1 MATKPKVAPMP
12 AKAFS
17 ASTIVLFLI
26 CLMYGITY
34 IDRNNVS
41 TVASIFERDLHLSN
55 TQIGLVYSA
64 FAYPYLIFQIIGGW
78 VSDRFGARIGLTVC
92 GVIWASATLLTGT
105 VSSLAAVVFL
115 RVMLGFGEG
124 ATFPTATRAMS
135 DWTPKEKR
143 AFAQGITHASAR
155 LGNALTP
162 PLVAWLIVAVTW
174 RGSFIF
180 LGIIS
185 LAWVI
190 AWALYFRD
198 DPSDHPDITPLEL
211 KRLPSYASGK
221 QREKEAVP
229 WVVLARRMLPV
240 TGVYFCYGWTLW
252 LYLAWI
258 PSFFLHSY
266 RLNLKSSALF
276 SAGVFF
282 AGVLGNTL
290 GGVIS
295 DRIFDR
301 TGDRKKARRNL
312 VVAGFVCSVASMLP
326 ILLLHNLTWVAVF
339 LSLAFFFSEFT
350 IGPMWAIPMDI
361 APRFSGSAS
370 GLMNTGSALAAIVS
384 PLVFGYLIQKTG
396 NWTLPFIVS
405 MAVILVGASLTFT
418 MHPERQFTE
427 PEPAA
432 PAMPAAAGSP
442 AK

>member
-1 MATKPKVAPMP
+1 MAANPKVAPMS

-41 TVASIFERDLHLSN
+41 TVASIFERDLHLTN

-92 GVIWASATLLTGT
+92 GIIWASATLLTGT
-105 VSSLAAVVFL
+105 VSSLAAVLFF

-124 ATFPTATRAMS
+124 ATFPMSTRAMS

-155 LGNALTP
+155 LGNAMTP
-162 PLVAWLIVAVTW
+162 PLVAWLIVAITW

-190 AWALYFRD
+190 AWAWYFRD
-198 DPSDHPDITPLEL
+198 DPGTHRDITPREL
-211 KRLPSYASGK
+211 VRLPRYVGRRT
-221 QREKEAVP
+221 REKEAVP
-229 WVVLARRMLPV
+229 WLLLARRMIPV
-240 TGVYFCYGWTLW
+240 TIVYFCYGWTLW

-266 RLNLKSSALF
+266 HLNLRNSALF

-295 DRIFDR
+295 DRIFEK

-312 VVAGFVCSVASMLP
+312 VVAGFVCSLASMLP
-326 ILLLHNLTWVAVF
+326 IPLLHNLTWVTVF

-370 GLMNTGSALAAIVS
+370 GLMNSGSALAAIVS
-384 PLVFGYLIQKTG
+384 PLAFGYVIDKTG
-396 NWTLPFIVS
+396 DWTLPFLGSIGLLL
-405 MAVILVGASLTFT
+405 IGAMLAFWMKPDEELPGAALTVT
-418 MHPERQFTE
+418 L
-427 PEPAA
+427 AA
-432 PAMPAAAGSP
+432 KE
-442 AK
+442 AKL

>member
-1 MATKPKVAPMP
+1 MAANPKIAPMP
-12 AKAFS
+12 AKALS

-41 TVASIFERDLHLSN
+41 TVAPIFERDLHLTN

-64 FAYPYLIFQIIGGW
+64 FSYPYLIFQIIGGW

-105 VSSLAAVVFL
+105 VSSLAAVLFL

-143 AFAQGITHASAR
+143 ASAQGITHASAR

-198 DPSDHPDITPLEL
+198 DPGDHPDITPLEL
-211 KRLPSYASGK
+211 ERLPSYAARK
-221 QREKEAVP
+221 NREKETVP
-229 WVVLARRMLPV
+229 WLLLVRRMFPV
-240 TGVYFCYGWTLW
+240 TVVYFCYGWTLW

-282 AGVLGNTL
+282 AGVLGNTV

-295 DRIFDR
+295 DWIFDR
-301 TGDRKKARRNL
+301 TGDRNKARRNL

-326 ILLLHNLTWVAVF
+326 ILLLHNLMWVAVF

-370 GLMNTGSALAAIVS
+370 GLMNTGSALAAIIS
-384 PLVFGYLIQKTG
+384 PLVFGYVIDKAG
-396 NWTLPFIVS
+396 DWTLPFLGSIGLLS
-405 MAVILVGASLTFT
+405 IGAILAFWMKPEEELPGAGMNVT
-418 MHPERQFTE
+418 
-427 PEPAA
+427 PAA
-432 PAMPAAAGSP
+432 KE
-442 AK
+442 AKL

>member
-1 MATKPKVAPMP
+1 MAANPRIAPMP
-12 AKAFS
+12 VKAFS
-17 ASTIVLFLI
+17 ASTVVLFLI

-41 TVASIFERDLHLSN
+41 TVAPIFARDLHLTN
-55 TQIGLVYSA
+55 TQIGFVYSA

-105 VSSLAAVVFL
+105 VSSLAAVLFL
-115 RVMLGFGEG
+115 RVLLGFGEG

-190 AWALYFRD
+190 AWAWYFRD
-198 DPSDHPDITPLEL
+198 DPSDHPDITRLEL
-211 KRLPSYASGK
+211 ERLPSYAARK
-221 QREKEAVP
+221 KREKETVP
-229 WVVLARRMLPV
+229 WIMLARRMLPV
-240 TGVYFCYGWTLW
+240 TAVYFCYGWTLW

-276 SAGVFF
+276 SAGVFL

-295 DRIFDR
+295 DWIFDR
-301 TGDRKKARRNL
+301 TGDRKKARRDL
-312 VVAGFVCSVASMLP
+312 VVLGFVCSVASMLP

-339 LSLAFFFSEFT
+339 LSLAFFFTEFT

-370 GLMNTGSALAAIVS
+370 GLMNTGSALAAIIS
-384 PLVFGYLIQKTG
+384 PLVFGYVIDKTG
-396 NWTLPFIVS
+396 NWTLPFLGSIGLLL
-405 MAVILVGASLTFT
+405 IGAMIAFWMKPDEELPGAGWTGA
-418 MHPERQFTE
+418 
-427 PEPAA
+427 PAA
-432 PAMPAAAGSP
+432 NE
-442 AK
+442 AKL

>member
-1 MATKPKVAPMP
+1 MAANPKIVPRP
-12 AKAFS
+12 AKALS
-17 ASTIVLFLI
+17 ASATVLFLI

-34 IDRNNVS
+34 VDRNNVS
-41 TVASIFERDLHLSN
+41 TVAPIFERDLHLTN
-55 TQIGLVYSA
+55 TQIGFVYSA

-78 VSDRFGARIGLTVC
+78 VSDRFGARLGLTVC

-105 VSSLAAVVFL
+105 VSSLAAVLFL
-115 RVMLGFGEG
+115 RVLLGFGEG

-143 AFAQGITHASAR
+143 AFAQGIPHASVR
-155 LGNALTP
+155 LGNAMTP

-190 AWALYFRD
+190 AWVLYFRD
-198 DPSDHPDITPLEL
+198 DPGDHPDITPLEL
-211 KRLPSYASGK
+211 ERLPSYAARK
-221 QREKEAVP
+221 KREKETVP
-229 WVVLARRMLPV
+229 WLMLARRMLPV
-240 TGVYFCYGWTLW
+240 TAVYFCYGWTLW

-266 RLNLKSSALF
+266 RLNLKSSVLL
-276 SAGVFF
+276 STGVFL
-282 AGVLGNTL
+282 AAVLGNTL

-295 DRIFDR
+295 DWIFDR

-312 VVAGFVCSVASMLP
+312 VVAGFVCSLASMLP
-326 ILLLHNLTWVAVF
+326 ILLLRNLTWVAVF

-384 PLVFGYLIQKTG
+384 PLVFGYVIDKTG
-396 NWTLPFIVS
+396 DWTLPFLGSIGLLL
-405 MAVILVGASLTFT
+405 IGAMLAFWMKPDEELPGAGLTV
-418 MHPERQFTE
+418 PL
-427 PEPAA
+427 AA
-432 PAMPAAAGSP
+432 EE
-442 AK
+442 AKL

>member
-12 AKAFS
+12 AKAFT

-105 VSSLAAVVFL
+105 VSRLAAVVFL

-124 ATFPTATRAMS
+124 ATFPTATRSMS
-135 DWTPKEKR
+135 DWTQKEKR
-143 AFAQGITHASAR
+143 GFAQGITHASAR

-198 DPSDHPDITPLEL
+198 DPNEHPDITALEL
-211 KRLPSYASGK
+211 ERLPSYASGK
-221 QREKEAVP
+221 QRGKEAVP
-229 WVVLARRMLPV
+229 WLALARRMLPV

-312 VVAGFVCSVASMLP
+312 VVAGFFCSVASMLP
-326 ILLLHNLTWVAVF
+326 ILLLHNLTWVAIF

-370 GLMNTGSALAAIVS
+370 GLMNTGSALAAIPFLGSIGLLFLGAMLAFWMKPDEELPGAGLTV
-384 PLVFGYLIQKTG
+384 
-396 NWTLPFIVS
+396 TL
-405 MAVILVGASLTFT
+405 
-418 MHPERQFTE
+418 
-427 PEPAA
+427 AA
-432 PAMPAAAGSP
+432 NET
-442 AK
+442 KL

>member
-1 MATKPKVAPMP
+1 MTAKTDVAPSSE
-12 AKAFS
+12 KTFS
-17 ASTIVLFLI
+17 ASTIVLFLL

-41 TVASIFERDLHLSN
+41 TVASIFQRDLHLSN
-55 TQIGLVYSA
+55 MQVGLVYSA

-92 GVIWASATLLTGT
+92 GIIWASATLLTGT
-105 VSSLAAVVFL
+105 VSSLAAVLFL

-124 ATFPTATRAMS
+124 ATFPMSTRAMS
-135 DWTPKEKR
+135 DWTPPKKR

-162 PLVAWLIVAVTW
+162 PLVAWLVVAVTW

-198 DPSDHPDITPLEL
+198 NPADHQDITARELE
-211 KRLPSYASGK
+211 RLPSYAARK
-221 QREKEAVP
+221 QRKKETVP
-229 WVVLARRMLPV
+229 WLTLARRMLPV
-240 TGVYFCYGWTLW
+240 TAVYFCYGWTLW

-266 RLNLKSSALF
+266 GLNLKSSALF
-276 SAGVFF
+276 SSGVFF
-282 AGVLGNTL
+282 AGVLGNML

-312 VVAGFVCSVASMLP
+312 VIAGFVCSLASMLP
-326 ILLLHNLTWVAVF
+326 ILWFHNLTWVAIF

-384 PLVFGYLIQKTG
+384 PLVFGYVIDKTG
-396 NWTLPFIVS
+396 NWTLPFLGSIGLLLIGAM
-405 MAVILVGASLTFT
+405 MAFWMKPDEELPGAGF
-418 MHPERQFTE
+418 
-427 PEPAA
+427 AA
-432 PAMPAAAGSP
+432 KE
-442 AK
+442 AKL

>member
-1 MATKPKVAPMP
+1 MAANPKIAPIP
-12 AKAFS
+12 AKALS
-17 ASTIVLFLI
+17 ASTTVLFLI

-41 TVASIFERDLHLSN
+41 TVAPIFERDLHLTN
-55 TQIGLVYSA
+55 TQIGFVYSA

-78 VSDRFGARIGLTVC
+78 VSDRFGARLGLTVC

-105 VSSLAAVVFL
+105 VSSLAAVLFL

-190 AWALYFRD
+190 AWVWYFRD
-198 DPSDHPDITPLEL
+198 DPGDHPDITPLEL
-211 KRLPSYASGK
+211 ARLPSFAAPK
-221 QREKEAVP
+221 KREKETVP
-229 WVVLARRMLPV
+229 WLMLARRMIPV
-240 TGVYFCYGWTLW
+240 SAVYFCYGWTLW

-276 SAGVFF
+276 SAGVFL

-295 DRIFDR
+295 DWIFLR

-326 ILLLHNLTWVAVF
+326 ILLLHNLTWVAIF

-384 PLVFGYLIQKTG
+384 PLVFGYVIDKTG
-396 NWTLPFIVS
+396 DWTLPFLGSIGLLL
-405 MAVILVGASLTFT
+405 IGAMLAFWMKPDEELPGAGLTAT
-418 MHPERQFTE
+418 L
-427 PEPAA
+427 AA
-432 PAMPAAAGSP
+432 
-442 AK
+442 KETKL

>member
-1 MATKPKVAPMP
+1 MATNPNVAPMP
-12 AKAFS
+12 AKALS

-41 TVASIFERDLHLSN
+41 TVAPIFERDLHLTN
-55 TQIGLVYSA
+55 TQIGFVYSA

-105 VSSLAAVVFL
+105 VSSLAAVLFL

-124 ATFPTATRAMS
+124 ATFPTATRALS

-211 KRLPSYASGK
+211 KRLPSYAAREK
-221 QREKEAVP
+221 REKETVP
-229 WVVLARRMLPV
+229 WIMLARRMIPV
-240 TGVYFCYGWTLW
+240 TVVYFCYGWTLW

-276 SAGVFF
+276 SAGVFL

-295 DRIFDR
+295 DWIFDR

-312 VVAGFVCSVASMLP
+312 VVVGFVCSVASMLP

-339 LSLAFFFSEFT
+339 LSLAFFFSELT

-370 GLMNTGSALAAIVS
+370 GLMNTGSALAAIIS
-384 PLVFGYLIQKTG
+384 PLVFGYVIDKTG
-396 NWTLPFIVS
+396 DWTLPFLGSIGLL
-405 MAVILVGASLTFT
+405 LVGAILTFWMKPDEELPGAGLT
-418 MHPERQFTE
+418 VA
-427 PEPAA
+427 PAA
-432 PAMPAAAGSP
+432 NE
-442 AK
+442 AKL

>member
-1 MATKPKVAPMP
+1 MP
-12 AKAFS
+12 AKALS
-17 ASTIVLFLI
+17 ASTTVLFLI

-41 TVASIFERDLHLSN
+41 TVAPIFERDLHLTN
-55 TQIGLVYSA
+55 TQIGFVYSA

-78 VSDRFGARIGLTVC
+78 VSDRFGARLGLTVC

-105 VSSLAAVVFL
+105 VSSLAAVLFL

-190 AWALYFRD
+190 AWVWYFRD
-198 DPSDHPDITPLEL
+198 DPGDHPDITPLEL
-211 KRLPSYASGK
+211 ERLPSFAARK
-221 QREKEAVP
+221 KREKETVP
-229 WVVLARRMLPV
+229 WLMLARRMIPV
-240 TGVYFCYGWTLW
+240 TAVYFCYGWTLW

-276 SAGVFF
+276 SAGVFL

-295 DRIFDR
+295 DWIFDR

-384 PLVFGYLIQKTG
+384 PLVFGYVIDKTG
-396 NWTLPFIVS
+396 DWTLPFLGSIGLLL
-405 MAVILVGASLTFT
+405 IGAMLAFWMKPDEELPGAGLTA
-418 MHPERQFTE
+418 PL
-427 PEPAA
+427 AA
-432 PAMPAAAGSP
+432 
-442 AK
+442 KETKL

>member
-1 MATKPKVAPMP
+1 MAAHPKIAPMP
-12 AKAFS
+12 AKALS
-17 ASTIVLFLI
+17 ASTMVLFLI

-41 TVASIFERDLHLSN
+41 TVAPIFERDLHLTN
-55 TQIGLVYSA
+55 TQIGFVYSA

-78 VSDRFGARIGLTVC
+78 VSDRFGARLGLTVC

-105 VSSLAAVVFL
+105 VSSLAAVLFL

-190 AWALYFRD
+190 AWVLYFRD

-211 KRLPSYASGK
+211 ERLPSFAARK
-221 QREKEAVP
+221 KREKETVP
-229 WVVLARRMLPV
+229 WAMLARRMIPV
-240 TGVYFCYGWTLW
+240 TAVYFCYGWTLW

-276 SAGVFF
+276 SAGVFL

-295 DRIFDR
+295 DWIFDR

-384 PLVFGYLIQKTG
+384 PLVFGYVIDKTG
-396 NWTLPFIVS
+396 DWTLPFLGSIGLLL
-405 MAVILVGASLTFT
+405 IGAMLAFWMKPDEELPGAGLTV
-418 MHPERQFTE
+418 PL
-427 PEPAA
+427 AA
-432 PAMPAAAGSP
+432 
-442 AK
+442 KETKL